1 MTTPP
6 VTTLVHLS
14 DLHFGGLAD
23 IRTVEA
29 VEERLPALRP
39 TGIVVSG
46 DFCQRARA
54 GEFQRARAFLR
65 AASRL
70 APVHTVAGNHDVQW
84 WREPFGIPLLGRA
97 RFAKYQQYVADD
109 VAPALTVDGAV
120 ICGAASAHGLAWGS
134 VTWNPR
140 DLTVKGHLPKAE
152 LARAATVF
160 ASRNGG
166 GALKVLVVHHNVLK
180 GRISGRWGLARPLA
194 ALHGI
199 VASGADVVCCGHDH
213 EEGIGTIELDG
224 RRVIV
229 STAGTLSTRGRDHRP
244 PSFNV
249 LQATPSGIRVE
260 IHGLD
265 RGSGGF
271 QVVEERDFAR

>member
-1 MTTPP
+1 

-14 DLHFGGLAD
+14 DIHFGGLAD
-23 IRTVEA
+23 IGAVEA
-29 VEERLPALRP
+29 VEELLPSLQP
-39 TGIVVSG
+39 TAIVISG
-46 DFCQRARA
+46 DFAQRARA

-65 AASRL
+65 GASRI
-70 APVHTVAGNHDVQW
+70 APVHAVAGNHDVQW
-84 WREPFGIPLLGRA
+84 WREPFGIPLIGRA
-97 RFAKYQQYVADD
+97 RLAKYRRYVASD

-120 ICGAASAHGLAWGS
+120 ICGAASAHGLSWGS

-152 LARAATVF
+152 LARAAAAF

-166 GALKVLVVHHNVLK
+166 GALRVLVVHHNVLK
-180 GRISGRWGLARPLA
+180 GHISRRWGLARPLA

-229 STAGTLSTRGRDHRP
+229 STAGTLSTRGRNHRA
-244 PSFNV
+244 PSFN
-249 LQATPSGIRVE
+249 LLRATPAGIRVE

-265 RGSGGF
+265 PASGCF
-271 QVVEERDFAR
+271 QLIEGRDFAR

>member
-1 MTTPP
+1 
-6 VTTLVHLS
+6 VTTIVHLS

-23 IRTVEA
+23 IRAVEA
-29 VEERLPALRP
+29 VEELLPSLQP
-39 TGIVVSG
+39 TAIVVSG
-46 DFCQRARA
+46 DFAQRARA

-70 APVHTVAGNHDVQW
+70 APVHAVAGNHDVQW

-97 RFAKYQQYVADD
+97 RLAKYRRYVARD
-109 VAPALTVDGAV
+109 VAPSLTVDGAV
-120 ICGAASAHGLAWGS
+120 ICGAASAHGLSWGS

-152 LARAATVF
+152 LARAAAAF

-180 GRISGRWGLARPLA
+180 GHISRRWGLARPRA

-229 STAGTLSTRGRDHRP
+229 STAGTLSTRGRAHRP
-244 PSFNV
+244 PNFNV
-249 LQATPSGIRVE
+249 VRATATGIRVE
-260 IHGLD
+260 IHGFD
-265 RGSGGF
+265 RASGSF
-271 QVVEERDFAR
+271 TLLQERDFAR